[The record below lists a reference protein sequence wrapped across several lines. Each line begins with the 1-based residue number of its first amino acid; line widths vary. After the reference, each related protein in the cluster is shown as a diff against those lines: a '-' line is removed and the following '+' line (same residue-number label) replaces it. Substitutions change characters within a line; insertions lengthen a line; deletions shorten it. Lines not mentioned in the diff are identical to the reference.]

1 MADRGPDGV
10 EAQTAP
16 GGAEPRAVPGGDDPA
31 AEAQAAPGRAK
42 REAETERVPGGGE
55 PNAEP
60 QPLPGGADP
69 GAVRRA
75 LDTLAPLGDQVTP
88 GGALG
93 RLTTYRVG
101 GGAAVLVTAERSTD
115 LDLVRDSARSS
126 GLPVLVV
133 GRGSNLLVADA
144 GFGGIALV
152 LDPEGFGAVII
163 DGVGVRAGAAVA
175 LPALARQTV
184 DAGLTGLE
192 WAVGVPGS
200 VGGGVRMNAGGHGS
214 DIAHSLHS
222 CRVQDLSPD
231 GPGGSRT
238 LLRPDLQYGY
248 RTSAIQATDVVVEA
262 RFQLAPGNRQAGRE
276 TIRDIVRWRREH
288 QPGGQNAG
296 SVFTNPPGEPP
307 ADSAGWLIETAG
319 CKGQRWGTAMVS
331 PKHANFIQA
340 DDQGS
345 ADDVRALLEAVRSE
359 VARVHRVDLETEV
372 RMIGFTSQPSTSGR
386 GL

>member
-1 MADRGPDGV
+1 MAEG
-10 EAQTAP
+10 AP
-16 GGAEPRAVPGGDDPA
+16 GGAE
-31 AEAQAAPGRAK
+31 
-42 REAETERVPGGGE
+42 
-55 PNAEP
+55 
-60 QPLPGGADP
+60 P

-75 LDTLAPLGDQVTP
+75 LDALAPLGDQVTA
-88 GGALG
+88 GGGLG

-101 GGAAVLVTAERSTD
+101 GAAAVLVTALRPAD
-115 LDLVRDSARSS
+115 LALIRDAARTS
-126 GLPVLVV
+126 GLPLLVV

-152 LDPEGFGAVII
+152 LDPEGFGAVAI
-163 DGVGVRAGAAVA
+163 DGVEVRSGAAVA

-184 DAGLTGLE
+184 DAGLTGFE

-222 CRVQDLSPD
+222 CQVEDLHPD

-238 LLRPDLQYGY
+238 LLRSDLHYGY
-248 RTSAIQATDVVVEA
+248 RTSAIGPTDVVVEA
-262 RFQLAPGNRQAGRE
+262 RLQLAPDERGVGRQ

-296 SVFTNPPGEPP
+296 SVFTNPAGEPP
-307 ADSAGWLIETAG
+307 ANSAGWLIETAG
-319 CKGQRWGTAMVS
+319 CKGRRWGTAMVS
-331 PKHANFIQA
+331 TKHANFIQA
-340 DDQGS
+340 DDHGS
-345 ADDVRALLEAVRSE
+345 AEDVRALVEVVRTE
-359 VARVHRVDLETEV
+359 VARVHRVVLETEV
-372 RMIGFTSQPSTSGR
+372 RMIGFTPQPSTSGR

>member
-1 MADRGPDGV
+1 V
-10 EAQTAP
+10 
-16 GGAEPRAVPGGDDPA
+16 
-31 AEAQAAPGRAK
+31 GRALK
-42 REAETERVPGGGE
+42 A
-55 PNAEP
+55 
-60 QPLPGGADP
+60 
-69 GAVRRA
+69 
-75 LDTLAPLGDQVTP
+75 LAPLHDQVIA
-88 GGALG
+88 GGDLG

-101 GGAAVLVTAERSTD
+101 GDAAVLVTARRPAD
-115 LDLVRDSARSS
+115 LDLVRDAAGTSS
-126 GLPVLVV
+126 LPLLVV

-152 LDPEGFGAVII
+152 LDPQEFGGVVI
-163 DGVGVRAGAAVA
+163 DGVEVRAGAAVA

-184 DAGLTGLE
+184 DAGLTGFE

-222 CRVQDLSPD
+222 CRVVDLDPD
-231 GPGGSRT
+231 GPGCSRT
-238 LLRPDLQYGY
+238 LRRSDLHYGY
-248 RTSAIQATDVVVEA
+248 RSSAIQATDVVVEA
-262 RFQLAPGNRQAGRE
+262 RFDLAPGDRQAGRT

-296 SVFTNPPGEPP
+296 SVFTNPSGEPP
-307 ADSAGWLIETAG
+307 ANSAGWLIETAG
-319 CKGQRWGTAMVS
+319 CKGQRWGTAMVA

-345 ADDVRALLEAVRSE
+345 ADDVRALLEVVRAE
-359 VARVHRVDLETEV
+359 VARVHGVTLETEV
-372 RMIGFTSQPSTSGR
+372 RMVGFPLQPSTFGR

>member
-1 MADRGPDGV
+1 MVQPGSDGT
-10 EAQTAP
+10 EAQTVP
-16 GGAEPRAVPGGDDPA
+16 GGA
-31 AEAQAAPGRAK
+31 Q
-42 REAETERVPGGGE
+42 
-55 PNAEP
+55 
-60 QPLPGGADP
+60 P

-75 LDTLAPLGDQVTP
+75 LDALAPLGDQVTA
-88 GGALG
+88 GGDLG

-101 GGAAVLVTAERSTD
+101 GGAAVLVTARRPAD
-115 LDLVRDSARSS
+115 LDLVRDAVWTS
-126 GLPVLVV
+126 GLPLLVV

-152 LDPEGFGAVII
+152 LDSEGFGAVIV
-163 DGVGVRAGAAVA
+163 DGVDVRAGAAVA

-214 DIAHSLHS
+214 DIAHTLHS
-222 CRVQDLSPD
+222 CRVEDLDPS

-238 LLRPDLQYGY
+238 LLRTDLRYGY
-248 RTSAIQATDVVVEA
+248 RTSAIRATDVVVEA
-262 RFQLAPGNRQAGRE
+262 GFQLAPGERQVGRQ

-307 ADSAGWLIETAG
+307 ANSAGWLIETAG

-345 ADDVRALLEAVRSE
+345 ADDVRSLLEVVRVE
-359 VARVHRVDLETEV
+359 VARVHRVDLQTEV
-372 RMIGFTSQPSTSGR
+372 RMVGFAAQPSTSGR